1 MGLQWTVVASF
12 LYCEM
17 LLILILYSSLISPSR
32 WQKIFKSHLLNCTI
46 SYLNPCFLVFIIF
59 IVILFADAIHE
70 IRKYSDYDTHA
81 IANMVSTTS
90 DKMHMKLFRA
100 QRNFYISGFSLLFW
114 LIIRRLVMLI
124 SQQARLH
131 LDSEVLEEQ
140 LQSADA
146 AIKKCM
152 KENKVQ
158 QEVVSQVDVAG
169 LIPNKKELE
178 TDIAKVIKELEI
190 VRKALDECLSEMQC
204 VKDKA
209 EGLSHEYRHLLTE
222 HEQMQCSCF
231 PPRVKREK

>member
-158 QEVVSQVDVAG
+158 QENHCGNFWFAS
-169 LIPNKKELE
+169 LPSLE
-178 TDIAKVIKELEI
+178 TAFIRQGCFSSRCCRINSKQERTRD
-190 VRKALDECLSEMQC
+190 
-204 VKDKA
+204 
-209 EGLSHEYRHLLTE
+209 RHC
-222 HEQMQCSCF
+222 QSY
-231 PPRVKREK
+231 